1 MPPTATLED
10 IKAHQRKVEK
20 DKITPDN
27 LSPCPR
33 CRVGSEFFKIHAY
46 RERRFLIITDFRTS
60 FNRHIDIRFSV

>member
-1 MPPTATLED
+1 MMPPKTTFED

-46 RERRFLIITDFRTS
+46 CERRFLNYYRDVNQS
-60 FNRHIDIRFSV
+60 GLLQPGSV